1 MEDPGKR
8 SQDLLIAN
16 HRRGTA
22 KCSSRALAPFQS
34 KKIRPEG
41 ISMLRTSL
49 CLAAVLLVAGAL
61 HTASAQTTPAP
72 AATPA
77 PSATPAP
84 AAKPSKMKLTAEKL
98 KDMKAKWS
106 ANKGKLKTCRA
117 EVKSKGL
124 AGDDRWF
131 YIEDCMGK
139 T

>member
-1 MEDPGKR
+1 M
-8 SQDLLIAN
+8 
-16 HRRGTA
+16 
-22 KCSSRALAPFQS
+22 
-34 KKIRPEG
+34 RPKG
-41 ISMLRTSL
+41 IPMLRTSV
-49 CLAAVLLVAGAL
+49 CLAAMLLVAAGL
-61 HTASAQTTPAP
+61 HSASAQTAAPAPAP
-72 AATPA
+72 AA
-77 PSATPAP
+77 ATPDPA

-106 ANKGKLKTCRA
+106 ANKGKLKQCRK